1 MTMDY
6 SPWSEGEIWPFL
18 RVAISPKPKG
28 SCPPKMVYMHV
39 TSTPIYMNFLSQF
52 RSIKFFDDHGLPYS
66 AKFSRAVNFA
76 DFANSNSIA
85 KIIFVKITVFDL
97 LRPKL
102 ILTCVVNKKKHAQL
116 MLRWLFLGLF

>member
-1 MTMDY
+1 MD
-6 SPWSEGEIWPFL
+6 SPWSERENWLFL
-18 RVAISPKPKG
+18 KVAI
-28 SCPPKMVYMHV
+28 
-39 TSTPIYMNFLSQF
+39 
-52 RSIKFFDDHGLPYS
+52 PYS

-85 KIIFVKITVFDL
+85 KIIFVKITIFDL

-102 ILTCVVNKKKHAQL
+102 ILTTNVACVVIQL